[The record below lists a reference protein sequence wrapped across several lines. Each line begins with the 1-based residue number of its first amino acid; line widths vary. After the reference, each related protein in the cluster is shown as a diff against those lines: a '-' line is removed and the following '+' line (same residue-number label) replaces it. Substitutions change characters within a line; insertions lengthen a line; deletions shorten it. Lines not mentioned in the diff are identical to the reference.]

1 MSTLASLD
9 NTAPTVT
16 PGGEVRCTVRVR
28 NGGEIVESYRFQ
40 VVGDPGQFAA
50 VEPPTISLYPA
61 AEGTATVAFRVP
73 RGSRMIATDLP
84 FAVRVLPTERP
95 QFATAAEGVL
105 RVLPFRELSGE
116 LLPRTS
122 RGYRTAKHEI
132 AIDNKGNTPVT
143 VALSATDPDQ
153 ALATRVTPAN
163 VTVPPGQAIF
173 AEVRLRHQ
181 RLLWRGQPVTRPF
194 RVVAAPVPVAMGPG
208 SPMGPGVQP
217 VTPPMTYDA
226 STVQRPLISSATLK
240 KLIAGLAVLAV
251 LAAAWFLLLRPAV
264 QSAAKDAVAPK
275 NATQPLGGGGGGGG
289 GGGSSPGGSGA
300 GPTSGPSGTE
310 TPFNHRLGAQAG
322 AGGQATDQFTV
333 ANKTTFLLTDLVLQ
347 NPQGDTGR
355 VDVLVNNQIILT
367 MSLANFRDQ
376 DYHLV
381 TPVEAG
387 AGQAVSIHTNC
398 TQPGPTL
405 AGTNGTACRT
415 FVLVIGMGIPAT

>member
-9 NTAPTVT
+9 NTAPTIT

-40 VVGDPGQFAA
+40 VVGDPGQFATI
-50 VEPPTISLYPA
+50 EPPTISLYPA
-61 AEGTATVAFRVP
+61 AEGTATVVFRVP

-116 LLPRTS
+116 ILPRTS
-122 RGYRTAKHEI
+122 RGYRTAKHEV

-143 VALSATDPDQ
+143 VALTAADQDQ
-153 ALATRVTPAN
+153 ALDMKVTPPN
-163 VTVPPGQAIF
+163 IMVPPGQAIF
-173 AEVRLRHQ
+173 ASVRVRHR

-194 RVVAAPVPVAMGPG
+194 RVTASPLAAPPGPG
-208 SPMGPGVQP
+208 GPPMGAAA

-226 STVQRPLISSATLK
+226 STVQRPIISSATAK
-240 KLIAGLAVLAV
+240 KLVAALAALAV
-251 LAAAWFLLLRPAV
+251 LAAVWFLLLKPAV

-275 NATQPLGGGGGGGG
+275 NATQPLNGGAGGGPA
-289 GGGSSPGGSGA
+289 GGSSGG

-322 AGGQATDQFTV
+322 AGGTGADQFTV
-333 ANKTTFLLTDLVLQ
+333 GNKTTFLLTDLVLQ

-355 VDVLVNNQIILT
+355 VDVLVNNQVILT

-387 AGQAVSIHTNC
+387 ANQTVGIKTNC
-398 TQPGPTL
+398 TQPGPPL
-405 AGTNGTACRT
+405 AGTSGTACRT
-415 FVLVIGMGIPAT
+415 FVLVIGMGIPATS